1 MGSAPASS
9 RSRPVAPHRPDSHR
23 PSGSWNRL
31 ATRVAD
37 DQPLAASWD
46 PQPEPTQP
54 ERTQRRADTAPGAGR
69 HSGNR
74 HGVGSPGWL
83 ARTLST
89 YGWRLYALPLLLV
102 VTVLTLFDV
111 AGSPPGSSKHTASA
125 GFDDTPGSSEGDDAR
140 APLIPN
146 PLGAPKFEAVIESA
160 VLPGGGPF
168 TAQGAGA
175 WRAVPGGGA
184 AFGTGELFTYT
195 VEVEDGVEL
204 EGGPAGFATTVDN
217 TLNNPKSWIGS
228 GHYQFR
234 RTDDSQAADL
244 RVSLTS
250 QQTTRAMC
258 GFKIPFDAS
267 CWKSDQQRVVINNAR
282 WARGAV
288 AFQGNVVQYQQ
299 YVVNHEVGHGLG
311 FSHTSCAVSGQLA
324 PVMMQQTWGVANDYL
339 AALGTDNVAPD
350 GKVCEPNAWP
360 FPTVP

>member
-1 MGSAPASS
+1 M
-9 RSRPVAPHRPDSHR
+9 
-23 PSGSWNRL
+23 
-31 ATRVAD
+31 
-37 DQPLAASWD
+37 
-46 PQPEPTQP
+46 
-54 ERTQRRADTAPGAGR
+54 
-69 HSGNR
+69 
-74 HGVGSPGWL
+74 
-83 ARTLST
+83 ST

-102 VTVLTLFDV
+102 VTALILFDV
-111 AGSPPGSSKHTASA
+111 AGSPPGTSNHTASA
-125 GFDDTPGSSEGDDAR
+125 GFDDTPDSAHGDDAR

-146 PLGAPKFEAVIESA
+146 PVGAPKFEAVMESA

-168 TAQGAGA
+168 TAEGAGA
-175 WRAVPGGGA
+175 WRAVPGAGA
-184 AFGTGELFTYT
+184 PFGTGELFTYT

-228 GHYQFR
+228 GRYQFQR
-234 RTDDSQAADL
+234 IDDSQAADL
-244 RVSLTS
+244 RISLTS

-311 FSHTSCAVSGQLA
+311 FSHTSCVASGQLA

-339 AALGTDNVAPD
+339 AALGTDNVEPD